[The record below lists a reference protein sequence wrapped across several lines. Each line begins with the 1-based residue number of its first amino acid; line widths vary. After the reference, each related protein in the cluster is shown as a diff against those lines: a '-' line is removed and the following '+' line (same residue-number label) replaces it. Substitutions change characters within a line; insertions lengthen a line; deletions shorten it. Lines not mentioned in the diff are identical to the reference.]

1 MPREVRNIGASVRAR
16 LLRIGK
22 EKDRN
27 FDLVLTHYAIE
38 RLLYRLAQSRHADR
52 FVLKGALLLMT
63 WFGEPFRGTRDLD
76 LLGHGDPAPDA
87 VLDVFKEILGQDQ
100 PDGVVFDTDAARVSR
115 IRQENEYGGL
125 RIRATADIGG
135 ARIPVNVDVGF
146 GDAMEPPAEWL
157 DYPVLLDMPSPRL
170 RGYARET
177 VVAEKFPGHGGSGHG
192 EQPDEG
198 LLRLVDHRPGL
209 RDRSIT
215 SRKGD
220 ICNLRTAWHGDP
232 GSGSGRAVA
241 PTFAKDAIKRQQWE
255 SFKQDLSVDPGPL
268 DGVVSALEAFLMP
281 AAATAQDEGRPD
293 SGGAMRMYR
302 VRLVNISSGTEG
314 ELVLPGHTA
323 IAGGEQ
329 SRQVNLR
336 GFDRNEM
343 HADAVADARTRG
355 LDGFVRQMR
364 IACRGLDLRMGTL
377 GRIGQKSGDHTLKV
391 AGSNPAR
398 DASFGDRTGRQRT
411 ARLNNVSSTV
421 GARTVRGS
429 GVVA

>member
-22 EKDRN
+22 EKGRN
-27 FDLVLTHYAIE
+27 FDLVLTRYAIE
-38 RLLYRLAQSRHADR
+38 RLLYRLAQSRHANR

-63 WFGEPFRGTRDLD
+63 WFDEPFRGTRDLD

-177 VVAEKFPGHGGSGHG
+177 VVAEKF
-192 EQPDEG
+192 QAM
-198 LLRLVDHRPGL
+198 VDLGMANSRMKDYYDLWIIGQAFEI
-209 RDRSIT
+209 DRS
-215 SRKGD
+215 R
-220 ICNLRTAWHGDP
+220 LATAI
-232 GSGSGRAVA
+232 SA
-241 PTFAKDAIKRQQWE
+241 TFARRGTAIPDAVPIGLSQAFADDDVKRHQWD
-255 SFKQDLSVDPGPL
+255 SFKRGLEVDPGPL

-281 AAATAQDEGRPD
+281 AAAAARDEGRPD
-293 SGGAMRMYR
+293 SGER
-302 VRLVNISSGTEG
+302 
-314 ELVLPGHTA
+314 
-323 IAGGEQ
+323 
-329 SRQVNLR
+329 
-336 GFDRNEM
+336 
-343 HADAVADARTRG
+343 
-355 LDGFVRQMR
+355 
-364 IACRGLDLRMGTL
+364 
-377 GRIGQKSGDHTLKV
+377 
-391 AGSNPAR
+391 
-398 DASFGDRTGRQRT
+398 
-411 ARLNNVSSTV
+411 
-421 GARTVRGS
+421 
-429 GVVA
+429 